1 MMVAKVNYLEA
12 KDDYMNIEDIR
23 AIREFNR
30 SYTKILKLTD
40 KYHLNTHFTLLE
52 SRILLEIDRGVNSA
66 NQLMLLLHLD
76 KGYLSRVLK
85 KLTKDDLIQ
94 DLRDSTD
101 KRIKTLQLTDQGK
114 KALETIN
121 QRANQQVENL
131 FANIPEEKVQLLIKD
146 MRDITDTVKKYSQAK
161 EL

>member
-12 KDDYMNIEDIR
+12 KYYMNIENIR

-94 DLRDSTD
+94 DARDSID

-114 KALETIN
+114 KALEIIN

-131 FANIPEEKVQLLIKD
+131 FANIPEEKLQSLIKD
-146 MRDITDTVKKYSQAK
+146 MKDITDTVKKYSQAK
-161 EL
+161 E

>member
-1 MMVAKVNYLEA
+1 
-12 KDDYMNIEDIR
+12 MNIENIR

-94 DLRDSTD
+94 DARDSID

-114 KALETIN
+114 KALEIIN

-131 FANIPEEKVQLLIKD
+131 FANIPEEKLQSLIKD
-146 MRDITDTVKKYSQAK
+146 MQDITDTVKKYSQAK
-161 EL
+161 E